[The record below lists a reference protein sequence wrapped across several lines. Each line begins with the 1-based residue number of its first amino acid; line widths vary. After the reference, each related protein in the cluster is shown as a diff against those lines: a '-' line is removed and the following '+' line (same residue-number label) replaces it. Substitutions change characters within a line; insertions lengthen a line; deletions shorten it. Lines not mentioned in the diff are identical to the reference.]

1 MESNKGVKRKLDVK
15 SVDFKYRAIM
25 EVERGR
31 KSKSKIASDLGIK
44 LNTLSTWIKNKET
57 ITCVSRVS
65 FSLNF
70 NKTIEN

>member
-1 MESNKGVKRKLDVK
+1 MDSNKGVKRKLDVK

-25 EVERGR
+25 EVERGS

-44 LNTLSTWIKNKET
+44 LNTLSTWIKKQGNHYMY
-57 ITCVSRVS
+57 IPCI

-70 NKTIEN
+70 NKTLEN

>member
-1 MESNKGVKRKLDVK
+1 MDSNKGVKRKLDVK

-25 EVERGR
+25 EVERGS

-57 ITCVSRVS
+57 ITCTSRV
-65 FSLNF
+65 FSL
-70 NKTIEN
+70 